1 MRYSAPPRGRACLRS
16 GCRLRGGEGR
26 VLLRR
31 MRARAPPGDAIV
43 QSSCPCDAR
52 ERLLGT
58 RGACATCFAV
68 SSAMIRIQ
76 LYVRCILSQ
85 TSRLCHEG
93 AMLRDDCMQPA
104 TSGAAVRVLCY
115 GDSLTAGYT
124 ALTKYT
130 GEYAPWATHLGDAL
144 GLPVDHVGMC
154 GWTTEQMV
162 DGLDGEANVDVCDVA
177 HRGLRR
183 LLEEGGYTHVR
194 QQWLPVSRAQPAAQS
209 PALLELPGRLHRAA
223 LWA

>member
-1 MRYSAPPRGRACLRS
+1 MQPPTS
-16 GCRLRGGEGR
+16 GAAVR
-26 VLLRR
+26 V
-31 MRARAPPGDAIV
+31 
-43 QSSCPCDAR
+43 S
-52 ERLLGT
+52 
-58 RGACATCFAV
+58 
-68 SSAMIRIQ
+68 
-76 LYVRCILSQ
+76 
-85 TSRLCHEG
+85 
-93 AMLRDDCMQPA
+93 MQPA
-104 TSGAAVRVLCY
+104 TSSGAVRVLCY

-194 QQWLPVSRAQPAAQS
+194 QQWLPVFCAQPAARQK
-209 PALLELPGRLHRAA
+209 ALVPRAMVRFAIGHTYFKSLFGSAPSWDCFYAIHRELCAVEIKREAGTDGYGASNLARF
-223 LWA
+223 

>member
-1 MRYSAPPRGRACLRS
+1 MK
-16 GCRLRGGEGR
+16 
-26 VLLRR
+26 
-31 MRARAPPGDAIV
+31 
-43 QSSCPCDAR
+43 
-52 ERLLGT
+52 
-58 RGACATCFAV
+58 
-68 SSAMIRIQ
+68 
-76 LYVRCILSQ
+76 
-85 TSRLCHEG
+85 LCHEG
-93 AMLRDDCMQPA
+93 APSDDCM
-104 TSGAAVRVLCY
+104 RVLCY

-194 QQWLPVSRAQPAAQS
+194 QHRLPVSRAQHAAQS

>member
-1 MRYSAPPRGRACLRS
+1 
-16 GCRLRGGEGR
+16 
-26 VLLRR
+26 
-31 MRARAPPGDAIV
+31 
-43 QSSCPCDAR
+43 
-52 ERLLGT
+52 
-58 RGACATCFAV
+58 
-68 SSAMIRIQ
+68 
-76 LYVRCILSQ
+76 
-85 TSRLCHEG
+85 
-93 AMLRDDCMQPA
+93 MQPA
-104 TSGAAVRVLCY
+104 TSSAAVRVLCY

-194 QQWLPVSRAQPAAQS
+194 QQWLPVPRAQPAAQS
-209 PALLELPGRLHRAA
+209 PALLELAGRLHRAA
-223 LWA
+223 LWP

>member
-1 MRYSAPPRGRACLRS
+1 
-16 GCRLRGGEGR
+16 
-26 VLLRR
+26 
-31 MRARAPPGDAIV
+31 
-43 QSSCPCDAR
+43 
-52 ERLLGT
+52 
-58 RGACATCFAV
+58 
-68 SSAMIRIQ
+68 
-76 LYVRCILSQ
+76 
-85 TSRLCHEG
+85 
-93 AMLRDDCMQPA
+93 MQP
-104 TSGAAVRVLCY
+104 TISGTAVRVLCY

-194 QQWLPVSRAQPAAQS
+194 QHGYLCPVRSLRLGAPLCSSYPAACTGLPS
-209 PALLELPGRLHRAA
+209 GHERSALAARLRERGCRRCTRANAAVTRERVPISGAAHGRHERPEATQRRGDHVEPRAA
-223 LWA
+223 ARNVPCRRRAHACTGHPAQ

>member
-1 MRYSAPPRGRACLRS
+1 MLHILPNFEVVPRES
-16 GCRLRGGEGR
+16 
-26 VLLRR
+26 
-31 MRARAPPGDAIV
+31 
-43 QSSCPCDAR
+43 
-52 ERLLGT
+52 
-58 RGACATCFAV
+58 
-68 SSAMIRIQ
+68 
-76 LYVRCILSQ
+76 
-85 TSRLCHEG
+85 
-93 AMLRDDCMQPA
+93 DDCMQPA

-194 QQWLPVSRAQPAAQS
+194 QQWLFVSRALPAAQS

>member
-1 MRYSAPPRGRACLRS
+1 
-16 GCRLRGGEGR
+16 
-26 VLLRR
+26 
-31 MRARAPPGDAIV
+31 MRARGYWARVARVQRTYTVSPVMGRINLRTLHIAPNFA
-43 QSSCPCDAR
+43 S
-52 ERLLGT
+52 
-58 RGACATCFAV
+58 CATRARGER
-68 SSAMIRIQ
+68 M
-76 LYVRCILSQ
+76 Q
-85 TSRLCHEG
+85 T
-93 AMLRDDCMQPA
+93 P

-194 QQWLPVSRAQPAAQS
+194 QQWLPVFCAQPAAQS
-209 PALLELPGRLHRAA
+209 PALLELPCRLHRAA

>member
-1 MRYSAPPRGRACLRS
+1 
-16 GCRLRGGEGR
+16 
-26 VLLRR
+26 
-31 MRARAPPGDAIV
+31 
-43 QSSCPCDAR
+43 
-52 ERLLGT
+52 
-58 RGACATCFAV
+58 
-68 SSAMIRIQ
+68 
-76 LYVRCILSQ
+76 
-85 TSRLCHEG
+85 
-93 AMLRDDCMQPA
+93 MLRDDCMQPA

-183 LLEEGGYTHVR
+183 LLEDGGYTHVR
-194 QQWLPVSRAQPAAQS
+194 QQWLPVPREQSSAAQS

-223 LWA
+223 LWP